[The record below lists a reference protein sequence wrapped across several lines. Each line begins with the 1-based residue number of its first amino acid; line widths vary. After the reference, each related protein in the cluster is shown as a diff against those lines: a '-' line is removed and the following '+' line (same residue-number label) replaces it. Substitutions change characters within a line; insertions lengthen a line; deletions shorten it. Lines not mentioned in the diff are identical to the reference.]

1 MKTLANFFKI
11 SVLLLCASL
20 ISGSSNKQN
29 SIGFWQV
36 LHAKANV
43 IDSYWQF
50 PRYFADHI
58 LRLPPSAL
66 ARLARNKVA
75 HAQYGYGLSLLSNKQ
90 TETAKLF
97 WQASLSK
104 ISLVQQK
111 KLANMLLTQHRW
123 QDLALLKRKN
133 KLPKGDAFYH
143 LQLQQQAPLETLNQ
157 SFMNKLGFLVASEQI
172 EIQAQCIFNVL
183 MLSDHRDGL
192 FRLNRFRNKYA
203 QQPEPNNNTF
213 CFSKPVYVGNAI
225 VCNSTKTKFAQCDWK
240 KSLLKTRLPK
250 GFDFVIMMPKQGTA
264 NVRNGLMHINS
275 RASYAVF
282 LHELMHFNG
291 FEDEYALPAKKQAW
305 LCQLEGLVAP
315 NLFIAHHKEAP
326 KGWHKSKSCQQG
338 GVAYKPSSQW
348 SIMQYQQVALSE
360 QYRALWQTHI
370 EQHADL
376 FPRFNY

>member
-1 MKTLANFFKI
+1 MKARANFFKLSI
-11 SVLLLCASL
+11 LLLCTCL

-50 PRYFADHI
+50 PSYFASHI
-58 LRLPPSAL
+58 LQLPPTSL
-66 ARLARNKVA
+66 ATLARNKIA
-75 HAQYGYGLSLLSNKQ
+75 HAQYGYGLSLIANNQ

-97 WQASLSK
+97 WQASLDEITIK
-104 ISLVQQK
+104 QQK
-111 KLANMLLTQHRW
+111 HLAASLLAQQRW
-123 QDLALLKRKN
+123 QDLALLKAHN

-143 LQLQQQAPLETLNQ
+143 LQLQQRAPSDALNQ
-157 SFMNKLGFLVASEQI
+157 PFMNKLGFLVASDQI
-172 EIQAQCIFNVL
+172 EIQKQCTFNVL

-192 FRLNRFRNKYA
+192 YRLNHFVKKYA
-203 QQPEPNNNTF
+203 QHPEPSSNAF
-213 CFSKPVYVGNAI
+213 CFSKPIYVGNAI
-225 VCNSTKTKFAQCDWK
+225 ACNSTKATLAQCDWQQS
-240 KSLLKTRLPK
+240 SLKQRLPK
-250 GFDFVIMMPKQGTA
+250 GFDFAIMMPKQGTA
-264 NVRNGLMHINS
+264 NVHQGLMHINS
-275 RASYAVF
+275 QANYTVF

-315 NLFIAHHKEAP
+315 NLFIAHNTDAP

-338 GVAYKPSSQW
+338 GVAYKPSAQW
-348 SIMQYQQVALSE
+348 SIMQYQQVGLSE

-376 FPRFNY
+376 FPRF